1 MGKYMPTYIKAMQEG
16 LVQERVNF
24 LLPDDAYPVLE
35 NAYLFRERIRRKSGC
50 DFLGRFRRVL
60 TAQALGNSSASPWS
74 FNLFT
79 LASITETTAS
89 LEIGSTV
96 IRVATDTFADQGNGT
111 LRRQDGN
118 VASTINY
125 ATGAI
130 RLEMLVGAGNAAT
143 ADFNYYPGLPVMGLR
158 SRETTSINNQPTVGF
173 DTKYAYQFA
182 GNQWQEFIPGTTWS
196 GTDYDFFWST
206 NYWVNASNEKLFW
219 VTNFSGSA
227 GDPIRYTNGPA
238 GSWTTFAPQI
248 SGTPTYLEQCLTIV
262 PYRSRL
268 VVCNTWEGAT
278 LAGSINFPQRIRWA
292 AIGTPLP
299 SQNANAWRDD
309 VPGQGGYIDVPTSED
324 ITSVGFV
331 RDNLV
336 IFCERS
342 TWQLRY
348 TGRSIQPFQL
358 EKVNTE
364 LGADSTFSAVQF
376 DTSLVGIGDKGIVQC
391 DSFSSKRIDI
401 KIPDLVFNFNN
412 NNQGV
417 QRVQGIR
424 DFIKRL
430 AYWTYPYVPDNG
442 LSTTYPNRRLVY
454 NYEND
459 SWAIF
464 TDSITALG
472 NFQPAS
478 SATWQNTVEPWETQ
492 NYPWVS
498 RPSLLPTII
507 AGNQK
512 GFTFY
517 IDNQIEGSQADND
530 PTLNIEAI
538 TGNGIASPV
547 SVTVTNHNLE
557 NFSIIEISGI
567 VTGTD
572 FDDMNGGV
580 YQVEVT
586 SADAFTLWV
595 YHPFSQNFSQP
606 YFHASGS
613 YIGGGVI
620 AIRDNF
626 RIQSKKFNFLDDG
639 QNIQLGFIDV
649 LLNTTDSGAISLN
662 AYIDYNDSDPVNQLP
677 QNISPDSLQPD
688 TFFNTTVP
696 TSQTSG
702 INSTKCWQRAFC
714 AARGNFI
721 TVEWTLSPS
730 QMNGSEQK
738 QDVQIFSQIL
748 WMRKAGRQLVNA

>member
-24 LLPDDAYPVLE
+24 ILPDDAYPVLE

-60 TAQALGNSSASPWS
+60 TAQDLGNSSASPWS
-74 FNLFT
+74 FNIFT
-79 LASITETTAS
+79 LDSIPEANPS

-96 IRVATDTFADQGNGT
+96 ITVSTDTFTDLGNGT
-111 LRRQDGN
+111 LQRQDGN

-125 ATGAI
+125 ATGDI
-130 RLEMLVGAGNAAT
+130 TLVMLVGAGNDAMAA
-143 ADFNYYPGLPVMGLR
+143 FNYYPNLPVMGLR
-158 SRETTSINNQPTVGF
+158 LRETNSISTQQTVGF
-173 DTKYAYQFA
+173 DTTYAYQFA
-182 GNQWQEFIPGTTWS
+182 GSNWQEFIPGTTWT
-196 GTDYDFFWST
+196 GLDYNFFWST
-206 NYWVNASNEKLFW
+206 NYWVDGSNNKLFW
-219 VTNFSGSA
+219 VTNFSGTS
-227 GDPIRYTNGPA
+227 GDPIRYTNGPS
-238 GSWTTFAPQI
+238 GSWTDFAPQVD
-248 SGTPTYLEQCLTIV
+248 GTNYLEQCLTIV

-268 VVCNTWEGAT
+268 VVCNTLEGTSLAGAT
-278 LAGSINFPQRIRWA
+278 SFPQRIRWA
-292 AIGTPLP
+292 AIGNPLTTK
-299 SQNANAWRDD
+299 AWRDD
-309 VPGQGGYIDVPTSED
+309 VPGQGGYIDVPTAED

-364 LGADSTFSAVQF
+364 LGADSTFSSVQF
-376 DTSLVGIGDKGIVQC
+376 DTSLVGIGDKGIIQC

-412 NNQGV
+412 QNQGV

-442 LSTTYPNRRLVY
+442 LSPTYPNRRLVY

-464 TDSITALG
+464 TDSITSLG
-472 NFQPAS
+472 TFQPAT
-478 SATWQNTVEPWETQ
+478 SATWQDTVEPWSTQ

-517 IDNQIEGSQADND
+517 IDSQIEGSQADND
-530 PTLNIEAI
+530 PTLDIEGI
-538 TGNGIASPV
+538 TGNGSTSPV
-547 SVTVTNHNLE
+547 SITITNHNLD
-557 NFSIIEISGI
+557 NFSIVEISGI
-567 VTGTD
+567 ITGSD
-572 FDDMNGGV
+572 FADMNGQV

-586 SADAFTLWV
+586 SGDAFTLWV
-595 YHPFSQNFSQP
+595 YDSKSQQFSMP
-606 YFHASGS
+606 YDHASGN

-620 AIRDNF
+620 AVRDNF
-626 RIQSKKFNFLDDG
+626 RVQSKKFNFLDEG
-639 QNIQLGFIDV
+639 QNIQLGFIDI

-662 AYIDYNDSDPVNQLP
+662 AYIDYNDSSPVNQLP

-688 TFFNTTVP
+688 TFFNTTVL

-702 INSTKCWQRAFC
+702 INSEKCWQRAFC

-730 QMNGSEQK
+730 QMNGDEQK